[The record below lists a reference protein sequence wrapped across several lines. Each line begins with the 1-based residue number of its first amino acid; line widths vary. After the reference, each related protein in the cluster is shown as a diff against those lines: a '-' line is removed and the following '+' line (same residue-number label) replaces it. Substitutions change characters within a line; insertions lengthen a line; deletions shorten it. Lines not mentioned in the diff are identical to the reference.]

1 MTARNESAPSKRELL
16 YAARNGLS
24 FTADNMWPCLEI
36 GHWAPEDVDG
46 HLQDVIAMLDKVIGG
61 EDG

>member
-1 MTARNESAPSKRELL
+1 MTNPKESAPAKRALL
-16 YAARNGLS
+16 HAARNGLS
-24 FTADNMWPCLEI
+24 FTADNMWACLEI

>member
-1 MTARNESAPSKRELL
+1 MRPPNESAPPKRELL
-16 YAARNGLS
+16 HAARDGLA
-24 FTADNMWPCLEI
+24 FTADNMWTCLEI